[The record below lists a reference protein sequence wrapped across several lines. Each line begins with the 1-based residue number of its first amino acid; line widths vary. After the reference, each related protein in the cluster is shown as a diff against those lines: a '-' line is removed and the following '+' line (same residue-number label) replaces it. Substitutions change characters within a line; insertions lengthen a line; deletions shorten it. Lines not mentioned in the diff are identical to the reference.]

1 MTKSMKD
8 VFQLSYADDQNFLGT
23 EEELEKVKERASQGC
38 ATFDLQMNEGKKELK
53 QLVRSKYVKILGSY
67 LSMEENVRVRKV
79 PTAQMARNY
88 NHNLRNRKD
97 VHIKNHWSSIREEL
111 N

>member
-23 EEELEKVKERASQGC
+23 EEELEKVKEKASQGC
-38 ATFDLQMNEGKKELK
+38 ATFDLKMNEGKKELK

-67 LSMEENVRVRKV
+67 LGMEDVRVRKV
-79 PTAQMARNY
+79 PTAQMARKY
-88 NHNLRNRKD
+88 NHNLTNRKD
-97 VHIKNHWSSIREEL
+97 VHIKNHWNSIREEL